1 MTWYLVELV
10 IWLLVIGLLGL
21 PCREAGY
28 LVIGYRGKIG
38 TKKNRRK
45 SCGLYDEPNRLYKQ
59 TVIPYERKL
68 FATNWYLNL

>member
-1 MTWYLVELV
+1 MNDLVCGCIGYSNLV
-10 IWLLVIGLLGL
+10 IEYWKWEMGN
-21 PCREAGY
+21 
-28 LVIGYRGKIG
+28 GKMRH
-38 TKKNRRK
+38 KKNRRK